1 MPTPNGLLIYAAHVQ
16 RRLEKDYGLRG
27 LFDQSVAAY
36 CEDFIHDAFV
46 GDDGETTMDI
56 LQCAQDLA
64 HQITSGVARKY
75 KRLED

>member
-1 MPTPNGLLIYAAHVQ
+1 MSTPNGLLIYAAHVQ
-16 RRLEKDYGLRG
+16 RKLEQDYGLQG
-27 LFDQSVAAY
+27 IFDQSIAPY

-46 GDDGETTMDI
+46 IGDGEVSTSE
-56 LQCAQDLA
+56 CANDLA